1 MKKLFVLIILISA
14 LYSCDQQGPKVDY
27 AVDPRNREVVVG
39 DVLQASS
46 YTYLLVNEKS
56 QQYWMAVTSA
66 DIEKGKTY
74 FFTESMEMRDF
85 HSKELDRT
93 FDLILFVGNLSNKP
107 IPAQGASMQPSKA
120 MPHTNTKTTPTKQ
133 DINIKPA
140 DGSVA
145 LVEIFNTPDAYAGKT
160 VKVTGQVTKYNSGI
174 MGKNW
179 VHIQDGSANE
189 DFFDLTITT
198 KDEVAVGD
206 VVIFEGVIT
215 LNKDLGSGYF
225 FKILMEDAKASK
237 LSLQ

>member
-1 MKKLFVLIILISA
+1 MKKLFLLSVLVSLLA
-14 LYSCDQQGPKVDY
+14 GCGQQGVKVDY
-27 AVDPRNREVVVG
+27 AVDPANREIVAG

-46 YTYLLVNEKS
+46 YTYILANEKS
-56 QQYWMAVTSA
+56 QQYWIAVSRA
-66 DIEKGKTY
+66 DVETGKTY
-74 FFTESMEMRDF
+74 YFSESMEMVNF

-93 FDLILFVGNLSNKP
+93 FDLILFVGNLSDMP
-107 IPAQGASMQPSKA
+107 VPAQSQAARPQMSMPQAS
-120 MPHTNTKTTPTKQ
+120 KTPAVKQ
-133 DINIKPA
+133 DIKVEPVEGSMPLQQLFDKP
-140 DGSVA
+140 DNFS
-145 LVEIFNTPDAYAGKT
+145 GKV
-160 VKVTGQVTKYNSGI
+160 VKVAGQVTKFNSGI

-198 KDEVAVGD
+198 KDDVAVGD
-206 VVIFEGVIT
+206 VVIFEGTIT

>member
-1 MKKLFVLIILISA
+1 MKKIVQLLILISVMF
-14 LYSCDQQGPKVDY
+14 SCGQQSSGVDY
-27 AVDPRNREVVVG
+27 AVDPANREIVAG

-46 YTYLLVNEKS
+46 YTYILANEKS
-56 QQYWMAVTSA
+56 SQYWIA
-66 DIEKGKTY
+66 DRREDVERGKTY
-74 FFTESMEMRDF
+74 YFSESMEMVNF

-93 FDLILFVGNLSNKP
+93 FDLILFVGNLSNMP
-107 IPAQGASMQPSKA
+107 IPAKGAAVQSPVTMPQKSKTA
-120 MPHTNTKTTPTKQ
+120 QVKQ
-133 DINIKPA
+133 DIKVEA
-140 DGSVA
+140 VDGSIP
-145 LVEIFNTPDAYAGKT
+145 LQQLFDKPEDFAGKKI
-160 VKVTGQVTKYNSGI
+160 KVAGQVTKFNSGI

-198 KDEVAVGD
+198 LDELTVGD
-206 VVIFEGVIT
+206 VALFEGTVT